1 MANTKLSVN
10 INKIA
15 LLRNSRNMN
24 LPNVVQFAEDCLRYG
39 ADGITIHPRPDERHI
54 RKTDVYALRE
64 LFPRTNAEFNIE
76 GYPSEEFMKLV
87 LEIKPDQVTLVP
99 DPPHVLTSSEGWN
112 TIEQFSFLKGII
124 KTLQEEGMR
133 VSLFMDTQIDLIEAA
148 AGLQT
153 DRIEFY
159 TGSFSQEYDLG
170 NMALIHEFVA
180 ASKKCEEWGLGINA
194 GHDLNLKN
202 LKYFKQHL
210 PTLMEVSIG
219 HALVSDCLYHGLEN
233 VIPMYKRLLDVSSN
247 EVI

>member
-64 LFPRTNAEFNIE
+64 LFPRTNEEFNIE
-76 GYPSEEFMKLV
+76 GYPSQEFMKLV

-159 TGSFSQEYDLG
+159 TGSFSQEYEFG

-180 ASKKCEEWGLGINA
+180 ASKKCDEWGLGINA

-202 LKYFKQHL
+202 IKYFKQHL

-219 HALVSDCLYHGLEN
+219 HALVSDCLYYGLEN

>member
-54 RKTDVYALRE
+54 RKSDVYALRE
-64 LFPRTNAEFNIE
+64 LFPRANAEYNIE

-159 TGSFSQEYDLG
+159 TGSFSQEYDQG
-170 NMALIHEFVA
+170 NRAMIQEFVA
-180 ASKKCEEWGLGINA
+180 ASKKCDDWGLGINA

-219 HALVSDCLYHGLEN
+219 HALVSDCLYYGLEN
-233 VIPMYKRLLDVSSN
+233 VIPMYKRLLDDSSN
-247 EVI
+247 